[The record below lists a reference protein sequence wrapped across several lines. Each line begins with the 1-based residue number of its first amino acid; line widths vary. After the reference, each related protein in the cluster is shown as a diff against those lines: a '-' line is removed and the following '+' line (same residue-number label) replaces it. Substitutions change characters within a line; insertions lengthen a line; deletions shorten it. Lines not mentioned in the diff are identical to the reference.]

1 MRRDVITWDSYLGK
15 QSAELYVNE
24 PLSGAGGTIIYSNY
38 DVFISHKGDDTDIAE
53 IVGDVLYSIGVYGY
67 LDRWDPKVDGDSS
80 ELEIHIRDVI
90 RATPS
95 ILAVVTENTS
105 MSWWVPFELGV
116 ARETNS
122 KIATFLLTDGASG
135 NVVFLPSYLKTW
147 PILAAVA
154 ELKTWAKALEN
165 SRRAPFSSRTFYIE
179 KAMYE
184 EAPGSREIDRL
195 ADSGKVRF
203 VG

>member
-1 MRRDVITWDSYLGK
+1 MRRDVITWDSYSGK
-15 QSAELYVNE
+15 QPVELYINE
-24 PLSGAGGTIIYSNY
+24 LLRGAGRTISYSDH
-38 DVFISHKGDDTDIAE
+38 DVFISHKGEDTDIAE
-53 IVGDVLYSIGVYGY
+53 LVGDVLYSIGIYGY
-67 LDRWDPKVDGDSS
+67 LDRWDPNVDGDSS
-80 ELEIHIRDVI
+80 ELEMHIRDVI
-90 RATPS
+90 RDTPS

-122 KIATFLLTDGASG
+122 QIATYLVTNGASD
-135 NVVFLPSYLKTW
+135 NVVFLPSYLRTW
-147 PILAAVA
+147 PILAAVS
-154 ELKTWAKALEN
+154 ELKAWAMALAN
-165 SRRAPFSSRTFYIE
+165 SRQTSFSSRTFYIE

-184 EAPGSREIDRL
+184 EAHGSREIDRL